1 MKIGN
6 SKFLESTHI
15 CRFPPEQ
22 NLNILS
28 LTYLSGRL
36 GFMKRNK
43 LWIGFSVVATYF
55 IYELIIYPLYLESLT
70 PGSIN
75 LFAVAVEI
83 LLPYLVVL
91 SIIVLVSLKYGT
103 TISSGRTHITRSTA
117 DSIDGFGGARG
128 CDYSHIPSVPL
139 GKSGLPVAL
148 RKERKRTVTFR
159 EGMKEHEGRK
169 E

>member
-1 MKIGN
+1 
-6 SKFLESTHI
+6 
-15 CRFPPEQ
+15 
-22 NLNILS
+22 
-28 LTYLSGRL
+28 
-36 GFMKRNK
+36 
-43 LWIGFSVVATYF
+43 
-55 IYELIIYPLYLESLT
+55 
-70 PGSIN
+70 
-75 LFAVAVEI
+75 
-83 LLPYLVVL
+83 
-91 SIIVLVSLKYGT
+91 GT

-128 CDYSHIPSVPL
+128 ADYSHIPSVPL